1 MRPKGCGATQTL
13 GLKRAACA
21 DSTPWK
27 VDCYEGSNLLFTHT
41 FDSPP
46 AVSRL
51 VIGAGGATAIA
62 GRFDNLSAIVLP

>member
-1 MRPKGCGATQTL
+1 
-13 GLKRAACA
+13 
-21 DSTPWK
+21 